1 MAGGEMT
8 IDNEDVQSTGTEG
21 IWKGVVTGKF
31 YFSDETFD
39 LNGPYDTIPE
49 AVIGRDSYVAA
60 LNGPK
65 AVNKTGNLPQCN
77 VKYYGD

>member
-1 MAGGEMT
+1 MT
-8 IDNEDVQSTGTEG
+8 VDNEDVQSTVVTG

-39 LNGPYDTIPE
+39 LIGPYDTIPDAE
-49 AVIGRDSYVAA
+49 VARTAYVGY

-65 AVNKTGNLPQCN
+65 AVNRTNNLPQCN
-77 VKYYGD
+77 VKYYGG

>member
-1 MAGGEMT
+1 MT
-8 IDNEDVQSTGTEG
+8 VDNEDVQSTGVTN

-49 AVIGRDSYVAA
+49 AQDALTSYGLW

-65 AVNKTGNLPQCN
+65 AVNKTNNLPQCN
-77 VKYYGD
+77 VKYYGG

>member
-1 MAGGEMT
+1 MT
-8 IDNEDVQSTGTEG
+8 VDNEVVQSTTETG

-31 YFSDETFD
+31 YFSDETYD

-49 AVIGRDSYVAA
+49 AEVARTNYVEY

-65 AVNKTGNLPQCN
+65 AVNKTNNLPQCN
-77 VKYYGD
+77 VKYYGG

>member
-1 MAGGEMT
+1 MT
-8 IDNEDVQSTGTEG
+8 LDNEDVQSTVVTN

-39 LNGPYDTIPE
+39 LLGPYDTLDA
-49 AVIGRDSYVAA
+49 AVAGLNSYVSI

-65 AVNKTGNLPQCN
+65 AVNKTNNLPQCN
-77 VKYYGD
+77 VKYYGA